1 MGDEKAFAATAETFE
16 ERAMN
21 GKERKRSASTL
32 QTLSESSKAAWQ
44 RVTEFY
50 SRDPTART
58 ASLKDVE
65 EGYRTIDPLSSRRLV
80 TALSVAVLAY
90 FLSRAYVSLEHV
102 GVLLKLLRPNIFE
115 LVAAAT
121 FFALL
126 QVAYEVHRKRPV
138 YLIDFATYKPP
149 EKNRV
154 THESFLSLTRLV
166 GLFNE
171 EDITFQEKLLKS
183 SGIGD
188 HTYFPDG
195 ILQGGEEIRRTG
207 QPSKVLNMKAAR
219 QEAEQ
224 VIFGCLQSLFEKT
237 GFQPKDVDILIVNCS
252 LFNPTPSLSAM
263 VVNHFKMKSSVLS
276 YNLSGMGCSAGL
288 ISVDLAKDLLTAHK
302 NSVAVIVSTE
312 NITQNW
318 YIGHERSMLVTNT
331 LFRMGGAA
339 ILLSNRSK
347 DRKLGKYR
355 LNHTVRTHF
364 GAADN
369 AYRSIYQ
376 EEDSEGVKGVRLSKS
391 IMDIAGQALKH
402 NITTLGPLVL
412 PISEHIRFFWNYF
425 LRKTSLYRNL
435 NPYVPDFH
443 KAFQHFCIHTGGRA
457 VIDALEKVLKLSEDD
472 VKPSRFVLYRFGN
485 TSSASVWYELEY
497 IERSGRMRKGDRIWQ
512 IAFGSGFK
520 CNSAVWQ
527 SLVSLPPSSTDY

>member
-376 EEDSEGVKGVRLSKS
+376 EEDSEGMFCCSC
-391 IMDIAGQALKH
+391 I
-402 NITTLGPLVL
+402 
-412 PISEHIRFFWNYF
+412 FF
-425 LRKTSLYRNL
+425 
-435 NPYVPDFH
+435 
-443 KAFQHFCIHTGGRA
+443 G
-457 VIDALEKVLKLSEDD
+457 
-472 VKPSRFVLYRFGN
+472 
-485 TSSASVWYELEY
+485 
-497 IERSGRMRKGDRIWQ
+497 
-512 IAFGSGFK
+512 
-520 CNSAVWQ
+520 
-527 SLVSLPPSSTDY
+527 

>member
-1 MGDEKAFAATAETFE
+1 M
-16 ERAMN
+16 
-21 GKERKRSASTL
+21 
-32 QTLSESSKAAWQ
+32 
-44 RVTEFY
+44 
-50 SRDPTART
+50 
-58 ASLKDVE
+58 
-65 EGYRTIDPLSSRRLV
+65 
-80 TALSVAVLAY
+80 
-90 FLSRAYVSLEHV
+90 
-102 GVLLKLLRPNIFE
+102 
-115 LVAAAT
+115 
-121 FFALL
+121 
-126 QVAYEVHRKRPV
+126 
-138 YLIDFATYKPP
+138 
-149 EKNRV
+149 
-154 THESFLSLTRLV
+154 
-166 GLFNE
+166 E
-171 EDITFQEKLLKS
+171 EDILFQEKLLKS

-195 ILQGGEEIRRTG
+195 ILQGGEEIKRIG

-219 QEAEQ
+219 QEAEE
-224 VIFGCLQSLFEKT
+224 VIFGCLTSLFEKT
-237 GFQPKDVDILIVNCS
+237 GFCPQDIDILIVNCS

-263 VVNHFKMKSSVLS
+263 VVNHFKMKSSILS

-288 ISVDLAKDLLTAHK
+288 IAVDLAKDLLTAHA
-302 NSVAVIVSTE
+302 NSVAVIISTE

-347 DRKLGKYR
+347 DRKFSKYR
-355 LNHTVRTHF
+355 LNYTVRTHF
-364 GAADN
+364 GADDN
-369 AYRSIYQ
+369 AYTSIYQ
-376 EEDSEGVKGVRLSKS
+376 EEDSEGVRGVRLSKS
-391 IMDIAGQALKH
+391 IMDIAGKALKH

-412 PISEHIRFFWNYF
+412 PISEHIHFFWNYF

-457 VIDALEKVLKLSEDD
+457 VIDALEKVLKLSEED

-497 IERSGRMRKGDRIWQ
+497 IERSGRMRRGHRIWQ

-520 CNSAVWQ
+520 CNSVVWQ
-527 SLVSLPPSSTDY
+527 SLVSVPPSSTEY